1 MCDTVDVDIAIDDT
15 IATTTPLL
23 VVVVDD
29 GDDVVVDVDELAF
42 VPLPSLRLLLSDA

>member
-1 MCDTVDVDIAIDDT
+1 MCDVDIAIDDT

-23 VVVVDD
+23 VVVDD